1 MEQSKKLGIE
11 IKEDIDQQSK
21 IKVFK
26 NNLCALE
33 SLIDITNTSTLY
45 DNTTDTRIYKNEYFV
60 YLENSFYL
68 QMLNFNKLFCDKN
81 EMVIRY
87 NINNHRQ
94 PEHEQFII
102 RPLITIELCDGVLY
116 LTKLLDNTEML

>member
-11 IKEDIDQQSK
+11 IKEDIDQQPK

-26 NNLCALE
+26 NNLSALE
-33 SLIDITNTSTLY
+33 SLLDITNTSTLY
-45 DNTTDTRIYKNEYFV
+45 DNTTDTKIYKNEYFV

-68 QMLNFNKLFCDKN
+68 QMLNFNKLFCESN

-87 NINNHRQ
+87 NINNRRQ
-94 PEHEQFII
+94 PEHVQFII

-116 LTKLLDNTEML
+116 LIKLLDNVEML

>member
-11 IKEDIDQQSK
+11 IKEDIDQQPK

-33 SLIDITNTSTLY
+33 SLLDITNTSTLY

-68 QMLNFNKLFCDKN
+68 QMLNFNKLFCESN

-87 NINNHRQ
+87 NINNRRQ
-94 PEHEQFII
+94 PEHVQFII

-116 LTKLLDNTEML
+116 LIKLLDNVEML

>member
-11 IKEDIDQQSK
+11 IKEDIDHQPK

-26 NNLCALE
+26 NNLSALE
-33 SLIDITNTSTLY
+33 SLLDITNTSTLY
-45 DNTTDTRIYKNEYFV
+45 DNTTDTKIYKNEYFV

-68 QMLNFNKLFCDKN
+68 QMLNFNKLFCESN

-87 NINNHRQ
+87 NINNRRQ
-94 PEHEQFII
+94 PEHVQFII

-116 LTKLLDNTEML
+116 LIKLLDNVEML

>member
-1 MEQSKKLGIE
+1 MAQSKKLGIE
-11 IKEDIDQQSK
+11 IKEDIDQQPK

-33 SLIDITNTSTLY
+33 SLLDITNTSTLY

-68 QMLNFNKLFCDKN
+68 QMLNFNKLFCESN

-87 NINNHRQ
+87 NINNRRQ
-94 PEHEQFII
+94 PEHVQFII

-116 LTKLLDNTEML
+116 LIKLLDNVEML

>member
-1 MEQSKKLGIE
+1 MEQNKKLGIE
-11 IKEDIDQQSK
+11 IKEDIEQQPK
-21 IKVFK
+21 IKIFK

-33 SLIDITNTSTLY
+33 SLLDITNTTTLY
-45 DNTTDTRIYKNEYFV
+45 DNSTDTRIYKNDYFV

-68 QMLNFNKLFCDKN
+68 QVLNFNKLFCESN

-87 NINNHRQ
+87 NINNRRQ
-94 PEHEQFII
+94 PEYEQFII

-116 LTKLLDNTEML
+116 LTKLLDNVEML